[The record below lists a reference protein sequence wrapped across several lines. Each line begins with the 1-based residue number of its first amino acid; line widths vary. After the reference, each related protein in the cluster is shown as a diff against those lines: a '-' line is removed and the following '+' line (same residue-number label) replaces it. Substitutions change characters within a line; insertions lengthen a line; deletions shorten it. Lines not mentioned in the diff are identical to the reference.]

1 MKSHPRLLLI
11 EDDRSLAESLAK
23 ALRSEG
29 HEVDHAPAGDLGL
42 ERVAAGDYDVVLTDM
57 RLPGTGGLEVVRRI
71 NEQRKDLPVILLT
84 AHGTA
89 ETAIE
94 ATKRGAFDYLLK
106 PFSVPDLLAII
117 TRALEQTRTGAGDDA
132 PPAPASVDQSIIGRS
147 RAMQE
152 VFKEIGRVAPQ
163 DVTVLIRGETGTGK
177 EMIARAIWRHSG
189 RERGPFLALNC
200 AAIPDTLLESEL
212 FGHEKGAF
220 TGADARR
227 VGLFQQAEGGVLF
240 LDEIG
245 DVSPATQV
253 RLLRV
258 LQERV
263 IQRVGGRESIPI
275 DVRVLAATHSNLEE
289 AIAAGAF
296 REDLFY
302 RLSTVQIRV
311 PPLRDRIDDVPLLAR
326 HFIVRAAA
334 RQGAPAPALREDAV
348 ERLTRHTWPGNV
360 RELENVVR
368 RALIATRGFDLS
380 AAFIEEALS
389 DALPHPAPGA
399 DHSFESVVLGFLR
412 DSIRRESGD
421 AHAATVQFAE
431 AELLR
436 QAMRM
441 AGGNKSK
448 AARWLGLSRL
458 TLREKLQRHPET
470 IPRAKKL

>member
-1 MKSHPRLLLI
+1 MKTRARLLLI

-29 HEVDHAPAGDLGL
+29 HEVDHARAGDAGL
-42 ERVAAGDYDVVLTDM
+42 ERVAAEDYDVVLTDM
-57 RLPGTGGLEVVRRI
+57 RLPGAGGLEVVRRI
-71 NEQRKDLPVILLT
+71 NEQHKGLPVILLT

-117 TRALEQTRTGAGDDA
+117 TRALEQTRTGVDDESQPA
-132 PPAPASVDQSIIGRS
+132 PPVADQSIIGRS

-163 DVTVLIRGETGTGK
+163 EVTVLIRGETGTGK

-189 RERGPFLALNC
+189 REKKPFLGLNC

-227 VGLFQQAEGGVLF
+227 IGLFQQAEGGVLF

-289 AIAAGAF
+289 AIAAGTF

-311 PPLRDRIDDVPLLAR
+311 PALRDRIEDVPLLAR
-326 HFIVRAAA
+326 HFIACAAVQ
-334 RQGAPAPALREDAV
+334 QGTPAPALREDAV
-348 ERLTRHTWPGNV
+348 ERLMRHTWPGNV

-380 AAFIEEALS
+380 APVIEEALS
-389 DALPHPAPGA
+389 GALPHAA
-399 DHSFESVVLGFLR
+399 SEHDRSFENVIGGFLR
-412 DSIRRESGD
+412 DAIRRESGD
-421 AHAATVQFAE
+421 AHATAVQFVE
-431 AELLR
+431 TELLR

-458 TLREKLQRHPET
+458 TLREKLQRSPQPEE
-470 IPRAKKL
+470 